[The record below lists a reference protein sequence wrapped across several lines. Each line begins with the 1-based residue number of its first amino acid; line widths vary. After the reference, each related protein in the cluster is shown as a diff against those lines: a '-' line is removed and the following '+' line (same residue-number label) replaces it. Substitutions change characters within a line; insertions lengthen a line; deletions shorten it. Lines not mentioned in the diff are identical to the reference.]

1 MGLGFQVS
9 NCVNE
14 LKPSVIVKY
23 VVTLLLQGIEGEDVM
38 SLSVGGQPLPEMTPE
53 QKKQVVH
60 AALNTFSMMECKLIQ
75 LKDVLDSRK

>member
-1 MGLGFQVS
+1 M
-9 NCVNE
+9 
-14 LKPSVIVKY
+14 
-23 VVTLLLQGIEGEDVM
+23 VTLLLQGIEGGDVM